1 MKAEKPWPL
10 GGAWPECFQAG
21 MRVVRSWRGGVSSR
35 MRHTVL
41 RHSETS
47 GLPLLRIDAR
57 RRSVR
62 ARAEVIARRRAIL
75 LLTAITCAALFAW
88 LPLFAESP
96 PREWNQNVLT
106 DIESADD
113 RPFVDFA
120 AAAEENVESMTE
132 EDVFMDEPLSTED
145 DIRPPVL
152 RRPFEPAFPET
163 DPLLLPE
170 LPLEPETLFTFP
182 VEAPLGFTG
191 RSSVLPTENQESSHF
206 VPMPDRWRSGFP
218 AWDRYGKG
226 YPPEDDYP
234 YIQGDIL
241 DPYNQNVLK
250 GDYPIIGQHTFLT
263 VTGTNLSI
271 LETRQVPTPTTPFE
285 STGGSG
291 QKEFFGDPNQFFVSQ
306 NFFLSLDVVH
316 GDGAFK
322 PADWR
327 IKVTPV
333 FNMNYLDVQELAI
346 VNPNVNHGTTRFR
359 SDGAFEEWFVETKLA
374 DTSPYYD
381 FVSVRGGSQPF
392 VSDFRGFIFADTN
405 RAVRLFGTNNANRD
419 QYNIVFF
426 NQTEKQT
433 NSLLNT
439 FDDRNQN
446 TLIANY
452 YRQDFFF
459 PGYTSQVS
467 FHYNRD
473 GPSTL
478 FDKNDFLVRPDP
490 VGVFQPHKVQAYYLG
505 WAGDGHIERFNVSHA
520 FYWALGRDTL
530 NPLAGKP
537 QNINAQM
544 AAFELS
550 YDRDWARFRTSVFWA
565 SGDKDITDE
574 DATGFDTIFDNPNF
588 GGGQFSYWQ
597 RQTIGLFGVN
607 LVNRMSLV
615 PDLRSSKFQGQTNFV
630 NPGLFLYNV
639 GVDFDITPKLKLI
652 NNCNF
657 LWFDQTNV
665 LQQYVFQERVRK
677 QIGTDLS
684 SGVEYRPY
692 LNNNVILV
700 GGVSGLITGEG
711 FDDLYSRA
719 PNDRPDGFFASFLQ
733 VVLTY

>member
-1 MKAEKPWPL
+1 MVSCVTL
-10 GGAWPECFQAG
+10 IAW
-21 MRVVRSWRGGVSSR
+21 S
-35 MRHTVL
+35 
-41 RHSETS
+41 
-47 GLPLLRIDAR
+47 
-57 RRSVR
+57 
-62 ARAEVIARRRAIL
+62 
-75 LLTAITCAALFAW
+75 ALFA
-88 LPLFAESP
+88 ASP
-96 PREWNQNVLT
+96 PFSPGEVWLAGL
-106 DIESADD
+106 ESEEEV
-113 RPFVDFA
+113 PFVEQALATD
-120 AAAEENVESMTE
+120 EELE
-132 EDVFMDEPLSTED
+132 EMADEEEFLDEEPSSATGE

-152 RRPFEPAFPET
+152 RRPFEPTFPDT

-170 LPLEPETLFTFP
+170 LPLEPEMLFAFP

-191 RSSVLPTENQESSHF
+191 RSSVMPTEDQESSHF

-291 QKEFFGDPNQFFVSQ
+291 QTEFFGNPNQFFISQ

-327 IKVTPV
+327 VKVTPV
-333 FNMNYLDVQELAI
+333 FNMNYLEVQELGI
-346 VNPNVNHGTTRFR
+346 VNPNVNDGSRRFR
-359 SDGAFEEWFVETKLA
+359 SDGALEEWFVETKLA

-392 VSDFRGFIFADTN
+392 VSDFRGFIFADVN
-405 RAVRLFGTNNANRD
+405 RSVRLFGTNNANRD
-419 QYNIVFF
+419 QYNIIYFD
-426 NQTEKQT
+426 QTEKQT

-452 YRQDFFF
+452 YRQDFIF

-490 VGVFQPHKVQAYYLG
+490 VGAFQPHKVQAYYLG
-505 WAGDGHIERFNVSHA
+505 WAGDGHINRFNVSHA

-544 AAFELS
+544 AALELS

-588 GGGQFSYWQ
+588 AGGQFSYWQ

-607 LVNRMSLV
+607 LTNRMSLV
-615 PDLRSSKFQGQTNFV
+615 PDLRSSKFQGQSNFV

-677 QIGTDLS
+677 RIGTDLS

-692 LNNNVILV
+692 LNNNVIIV
-700 GGVSGLITGEG
+700 GGVSGLLTNEG
-711 FDDLYSRA
+711 FGDLYNHA
-719 PNDRPDGFFASFLQ
+719 PNNRPDSFFASFLQ

>member
-1 MKAEKPWPL
+1 MAWSSVLAAPPL
-10 GGAWPECFQAG
+10 SPSQ
-21 MRVVRSWRGGVSSR
+21 
-35 MRHTVL
+35 T
-41 RHSETS
+41 
-47 GLPLLRIDAR
+47 
-57 RRSVR
+57 
-62 ARAEVIARRRAIL
+62 
-75 LLTAITCAALFAW
+75 LLT
-88 LPLFAESP
+88 
-96 PREWNQNVLT
+96 
-106 DIESADD
+106 D
-113 RPFVDFA
+113 RDNE
-120 AAAEENVESMTE
+120 AEEFVVEQALAIE
-132 EDVFMDEPLSTED
+132 EPIFDDDDSPSFAVDSEDE
-145 DIRPPVL
+145 IRPPVL
-152 RRPFEPAFPET
+152 RRPFEPTFSET

-170 LPLEPETLFTFP
+170 LPLEPDTLIAYP

-191 RSSVLPTENQESSHF
+191 RSSILPSEGQSSSHF
-206 VPMPDRWRSGFP
+206 VPMEDRWRSGFP
-218 AWDRYGKG
+218 AWDRYGKN

-271 LETRQVPTPTTPFE
+271 LEARQVPTPTTPFE
-285 STGGSG
+285 STGHAG
-291 QKEFFGDPNQFFVSQ
+291 QQEFFGNPNQFFVSQ

-327 IKVTPV
+327 VKVTPV
-333 FNMNYLDVQELAI
+333 FNMNYLDVQELGI

-359 SDGAFEEWFVETKLA
+359 EDGALEEWFLETKLA

-381 FVSVRGGSQPF
+381 FVSVRGGSQQF

-405 RAVRLFGTNNANRD
+405 RAVRLFGTNDANRD
-419 QYNIVFF
+419 QYNIVYFD
-426 NQTEKQT
+426 QTEKDT

-439 FDDRNQN
+439 FNDRHQN

-452 YRQDFFF
+452 YRQDFLF

-478 FDKNDFLVRPDP
+478 FDRNDFLVRPDP
-490 VGVFQPHKVQAYYLG
+490 VGIFQPHKVQSYYLG
-505 WAGDGHIERFNVSHA
+505 WAGDGHINRVNVSHA
-520 FYWALGRDTL
+520 FYWVLGRDTL
-530 NPLAGKP
+530 NPLAGRS

-544 AAFELS
+544 AALELS
-550 YDRDWARFRTSVFWA
+550 YDRDWVRFRTSVFWS
-565 SGDKDITDE
+565 SGDKNINDGK
-574 DATGFDTIFDNPNF
+574 ATGFDTIFDNPNF
-588 GGGQFSYWQ
+588 AGGQFSYWQ

-630 NPGLFLYNV
+630 NPGLFLYNA

-652 NNCNF
+652 NNCNL
-657 LWFDQTNV
+657 LWFDQTSV
-665 LQQYVFQERVRK
+665 LQQYVFQQRVRRH
-677 QIGTDLS
+677 IGTDLS

-692 LNNNVILV
+692 LNNNVIIV
-700 GGVSGLITGEG
+700 GGVSGLIAGQG

-719 PNDRPDGFFASFLQ
+719 PNNRPGGFFASFLQ
-733 VVLTY
+733 LNLTY